1 MKKLLVLVL
10 VSVLVFGCKKDED
23 QKPEVTQQDVSF
35 GIVLVDPDGNG
46 LKDWEC
52 KNLEPDYAQIT
63 IMDDDTDAATDYFPQ
78 VFRINGHLYTQNIK
92 LDVGNYTV
100 TNFILWDDGNTPGG
114 ALPDYDPENGDP
126 YGDDQIVMGAPQS
139 NSLYYPYV
147 TKALNLPIV
156 VNAFEKAEY
165 ELDVLCFQETDYTAF
180 GFTWFAINEIVIRE
194 QCFFGDICIKDIAGY
209 SMQTSPYLN
218 QTSGIQLDMPAIVEL
233 HVYTLDDEGDPVY
246 VHGSP
251 FTNANSAANWG
262 VGAPVCI
269 QYPDRLDIEETFY
282 VDLYIAVK
290 CGDAFP
296 FKYFHTWSFMDDQV
310 IPNGG
315 DGIVE
320 FVLGQCNLS
329 GTDLQLAPYQDIPTM
344 ANISIGYPGD
354 PGYWDITVNT
364 VSPPGSYELMPGLHF
379 GFCGDV
385 YTTITSPQTFDAYV
399 YPSLYDNDWPAGMP
413 FDLSEI
419 ATVNWIF
426 NNLDLFGMDIM
437 NLTSAQGDDLQDAI
451 WYLLND
457 GYGVP
462 NAIATAAAG
471 QTNFQPLPGGWAAV
485 CFVKDDNPQ
494 AHQLLFV
501 VVDP

>member
-1 MKKLLVLVL
+1 MKRTILLAVIAIG
-10 VSVLVFGCKKDED
+10 VFFAACKKDE
-23 QKPEVTQQDVSF
+23 QIEKEQPNAKQEVSF
-35 GIVLVDPDGNG
+35 AVELVDPSNGGG
-46 LKDWEC
+46 LKDWDC
-52 KNLEPDYAQIT
+52 KLDAAGGLLEPDYAQVT
-63 IMDDDTDAATDYFPQ
+63 IDGVDYFPL
-78 VFRINGHLYTQNIK
+78 VYRIDGVLYTQNIK
-92 LDVGNYTV
+92 LDILPGNESQDYTV
-100 TNFILWDDGNTPGG
+100 SKFLLWDDGGTQGG
-114 ALPDYDPENGDP
+114 TLPEA
-126 YGDDQIVMGAPQS
+126 DDQIVMGTPEEGSDYAV
-139 NSLYYPYV
+139 YV
-147 TKALNLPIV
+147 NTEVSFDITV
-156 VNAFEKAEY
+156 TAFQKAEY
-165 ELDVLCFQETDYTAF
+165 SIDVLCFQEAEYTKF
-180 GFTWFAINEIVIRE
+180 GFNWFAINEIVVRE
-194 QCFFGDICIKDIAGY
+194 QCFFGDICIKQPSAFAGSNY
-209 SMQTSPYLN
+209 ALQSTGL
-218 QTSGIQLDMPAIVEL
+218 QLDMPAIMEL
-233 HVYTLDDEGDPVY
+233 HVKDASGNHVP
-246 VHGSP
+246 GSP
-251 FTNANSAANWG
+251 FTNNTEEADYG
-262 VGAPVCI
+262 VGAPLCI
-269 QYPDRLDIEETFY
+269 QYPDNLQIDGEVFTVE
-282 VDLYIAVK
+282 LYILVK
-290 CGDAFP
+290 WGDTFV
-296 FKYFHTWSFMDDQV
+296 FNHFHTWTFSDDET
-310 IPNGG
+310 IPAGA

-320 FVLGQCNLS
+320 IVLGECNLS
-329 GTDLQLAPYQDIPTM
+329 DTDLQLAPYQDIPTM

-399 YPSLYDNDWPAGMP
+399 YPSLYDNEWPAGMP